1 MLFILMVDKAPVVN
15 QQFNSLFYQYP
26 KEVMDMSVRVL
37 LRVPDV
43 HEYVGIYCHRILKR
57 TSVHFR
63 APSRMP
69 SMIFRPKNSIGNPG
83 SIVPSSLMSRFLM
96 TGI

>member
-37 LRVPDV
+37 
-43 HEYVGIYCHRILKR
+43 
-57 TSVHFR
+57 
-63 APSRMP
+63 AQ
-69 SMIFRPKNSIGNPG
+69 G
-83 SIVPSSLMSRFLM
+83 S
-96 TGI
+96 G